1 MNKWETFGQKMAN
14 FVANLD
20 ATKIQFLPYAMTYAQ
35 HILVNL
41 DEGKAMGYT
50 PEDATKTQMLYVI
63 SNLEGATEEELK
75 KIEAMCEEVGINISD
90 AIQETMEANEK

>member
-63 SNLEGATEEELK
+63 SNLEDADENDLR
-75 KIEAMCEEVGINISD
+75 KIEKMCKDVGVDISD
-90 AIQETMEANEK
+90 AIQEIIDSGE

>member
-20 ATKIQFLPYAMTYAQ
+20 ATEIQFLPYAMTYAQ

-63 SNLEGATEEELK
+63 SNLEDADENDLR
-75 KIEAMCEEVGINISD
+75 KIEKMCKDVGVDISD
-90 AIQETMEANEK
+90 AIQEIIDSGE